1 MQGLQFTC
9 AEGKHN
15 DLATAF
21 YSTDDNLLDRMF
33 SVGQDFSSGTPT
45 STQSAGFSHS
55 SLFIYSVVY
64 LITMA
69 LASGICIPA
78 GLFMPAIMLGASMG
92 LNAGLYLQAW
102 LPHWHI
108 QPGTHSSCRGRARC
122 VAVLHEPIVCSWFSS
137 ARPSECCIAITASC
151 LCANFV
157 PCHMNT
163 CRTAMPARFH
173 EHEHRVA
180 RLRASATSLVR

>member
-1 MQGLQFTC
+1 
-9 AEGKHN
+9 
-15 DLATAF
+15 
-21 YSTDDNLLDRMF
+21 MF

-108 QPGTHSSCRGRARC
+108 QPGAHPSCRCRVRC
-122 VAVLHEPIVCSWFSS
+122 AVWLREPIACSCCSS
-137 ARPSECCIAITASC
+137 ARPSACCAANTMQRLCVPSLCHTTCHTAIS
-151 LCANFV
+151 
-157 PCHMNT
+157 
-163 CRTAMPARFH
+163 
-173 EHEHRVA
+173 A
-180 RLRASATSLVR
+180 RLRQH